1 MTQEEKINYPE
12 CIIGY
17 VSCVPNY
24 EIWGE
29 RDTKV
34 NGRIWIKVV

>member
-1 MTQEEKINYPE
+1 MTREEIKEYPD

-17 VSCVPNY
+17 VSAIPDY

-29 RDTKV
+29 HNTIVD
-34 NGRIWIKVV
+34 GRIWIKVV